1 MFKKLTAS
9 LLAAAMMTGVGAVMP
24 AAYVGAYEE
33 GQQPIGDLNGD
44 RIVNAYDLILLDSAI
59 DRIEEFKESYDGY
72 KFYYYTTE
80 ELGDYLDLGNIEYGD
95 INADGRLDNM
105 DYGYLRD
112 YLLNKPTPFNQ
123 VIGSTRLSRGSYL
136 PERMGKEVTK
146 EFADAH
152 MKFGVDLF
160 KKSYAEKSEN
170 AMISPLSVE
179 MALSMAANGASG
191 ETLSQME
198 KALGGDL
205 TMDQI
210 DSYLAYHKNKLESA
224 EESQVAIAD
233 SIWFRESSPYKIKDT
248 FLDKNM
254 EYLGAE
260 AYASAFDDST
270 VDDINSWIFKNT
282 QGVIKSLL
290 DKDQNPLGNAE
301 MCLVNTVYFDSLW
314 SHIYLDSS
322 PMDFTTLSGKKVK
335 PEGLYSSEGMYL
347 ESENYT
353 GFKKWYAGGDYSF
366 VGILPNEGI
375 DFNEFI
381 AGLDAE
387 ELLSTI
393 SSPKVNGKDGEYFD
407 LYVTMPAFKSE
418 YMLDEKKVLK
428 SMGITDAFD
437 QTVADFSEMAD
448 IPEGADPLYISSVL
462 HKTVIDVNK
471 SGTTAAAVTAVLIA
485 GAAAPQKVYKVVMDR
500 PYVYMIVDNSTN
512 LPLFI
517 GAVTEL

>member
-1 MFKKLTAS
+1 
-9 LLAAAMMTGVGAVMP
+9 MMTGVGAVMP

-33 GQQPIGDLNGD
+33 GEQPLGDLNGD
-44 RIVNAYDLILLDSAI
+44 RIVNTYDLVLLDSAM
-59 DRIEEFKESYDGY
+59 DSIEEFKQSDDGY
-72 KFYYYTTE
+72 MFYSFSLE
-80 ELGDYLDLGNIEYGD
+80 DLGMYLDLGNIEYGD
-95 INADGRLDNM
+95 INADSRLDEQ

-123 VIGSTRLSRGSYL
+123 VIGSTKLSKSAYL
-136 PERMGKEVTK
+136 PERTGQEVSQ
-146 EFADAH
+146 EFIEAH
-152 MKFGVDLF
+152 MNFGVELF
-160 KKSYAEKSEN
+160 KKSFAEKSEN
-170 AMISPLSVE
+170 TMISPLSVE

-191 ETLSQME
+191 ETLAQIE
-198 KALGGDL
+198 RALGGDL

-224 EESQVAIAD
+224 EKSQVSIAD
-233 SIWFRESSPYKIKDT
+233 SIWFRENSLYKVKDS

-282 QGVIKSLL
+282 QGVIESLL
-290 DKDQNPLGNAE
+290 DKEQKPLEDME

-314 SHIYLDSS
+314 SHIYTDSS

-335 PEGLYSSEGMYL
+335 PEGLYSSEGQYL

-393 SSPKVNGKDGEYFD
+393 SSPKVNGQNEEYFD

-418 YMLDEKKVLK
+418 YMLNEKKVLK

-437 QTVADFSEMAD
+437 PTKADFTNMAE
-448 IPEGADPLYISSVL
+448 IPASAGPLYISDVL

-471 SGTTAAAVTAVLIA
+471 SGTTAAAVTAIFMA
-485 GAAAPQKVYKVVMDR
+485 GAALPQKVYEVVMDR

-517 GAVTEL
+517 GTVTEL